1 MTLLDRLNALSKVI
15 LGVGIVDLWKQA
27 SQSKVEAQKAERLA
41 RDKHLREAAKMAEKT
56 LAAWSSQP
64 GFWERLIRRWVLG
77 DRLDKLKRQLEQ
89 WRKRLTEAKKLATSA
104 KALREKDTGDPLETQ
119 ALSKAF
125 VLYERCAEI
134 VHDEK
139 VLRVIKQ
146 CQHELQR
153 RQQFQKLVTEA
164 EAQAEKRFF
173 KLAIADYREAEQLYP
188 TDAVIRAIAICVS
201 QVKHE
206 GTYETILQRVQ
217 QASLDGRLRGAI
229 ALLESALTNFP
240 RSDGIKL
247 LEQLQRTVK
256 GREKFRQGLTS
267 EQLGALKGAAA
278 MYEQAKV
285 LLSEPTGCQIRLGLV
300 AIKLKDWAI
309 ALSHLEGVHGEQA
322 AYLRGFA
329 HAQQGDLQQAHR
341 EWKFLSHA
349 EIESQQEIIKSL
361 SQRQRLLSIQNVEQ
375 LVKNESLEKAKTASA
390 AFINKFGSDSLIQG
404 NLDEHIQPRLEIA
417 VWQGTDWGTIADTVE
432 RVWIEQPNLTSLHNW
447 AVAIYYHAQGDRT
460 KVSDLIIALSTAL
473 ANLRHDPALQ
483 DVPWLGNT
491 PVDYDSV
498 FSDLRRRLE
507 EAIDIFKDED
517 INEYLQLRDRYRLEL
532 VALRLMGEPP
542 TRGMKVKQVFVTP
555 GCYQRYYSQWR
566 DTCVDIGPSQD
577 ILRSL
582 YSPWGLA
589 VAACVEGD
597 TPRAMQLK
605 PLTKPGVEAEIFG
618 KKFVAYHEGCY
629 QLQHQQWRE
638 AMTSLKQAQAEI
650 KASTDWQ
657 KEVDRLCGVQRQAV
671 SEFAEHLEF
680 AQLWYELLGSQPARS
695 YLAEYK
701 TGQLQQ
707 KLANKQISA
716 DKALQELQA
725 IKRIDERNPF
735 VLDLIERVELSQELE
750 EINRLLKSRQLEEV
764 VRRARRSSHERVR
777 YIVAEFFI
785 DILVKGINSGELN
798 DPEEI
803 QQIGRWA
810 YEICPD
816 EPAFQKVYRELGLRY

>member
-1 MTLLDRLNALSKVI
+1 MY
-15 LGVGIVDLWKQA
+15 
-27 SQSKVEAQKAERLA
+27 E
-41 RDKHLREAAKMAEKT
+41 
-56 LAAWSSQP
+56 
-64 GFWERLIRRWVLG
+64 
-77 DRLDKLKRQLEQ
+77 
-89 WRKRLTEAKKLATSA
+89 EAK
-104 KALREKDTGDPLETQ
+104 
-119 ALSKAF
+119 
-125 VLYERCAEI
+125 
-134 VHDEK
+134 
-139 VLRVIKQ
+139 
-146 CQHELQR
+146 
-153 RQQFQKLVTEA
+153 
-164 EAQAEKRFF
+164 
-173 KLAIADYREAEQLYP
+173 
-188 TDAVIRAIAICVS
+188 
-201 QVKHE
+201 
-206 GTYETILQRVQ
+206 IL
-217 QASLDGRLRGAI
+217 L
-229 ALLESALTNFP
+229 P
-240 RSDGIKL
+240 
-247 LEQLQRTVK
+247 
-256 GREKFRQGLTS
+256 
-267 EQLGALKGAAA
+267 
-278 MYEQAKV
+278 
-285 LLSEPTGCQIRLGLV
+285 EPTQCQIRLGLV
-300 AIKLKDWAI
+300 AIKLDDWAT
-309 ALSHLEGVHGEQA
+309 AVSHLEGLHGEQA

-329 HAQQGDLQQAHR
+329 HAQQGNLQQAHR
-341 EWKFLSHA
+341 EWQSLYHA
-349 EIESQQEIIKSL
+349 EIESQREILKSL
-361 SQRQRLLSIQNVEQ
+361 SQRQRLLSIQNIEQ
-375 LVKNESLEKAKTASA
+375 LVKDENLAKAKAVSA
-390 AFINKFGSDSLIQG
+390 AFIQKFGSEPLIQG
-404 NLDEHIQPRLEIA
+404 NLDEHIQPRLETA
-417 VWQGTDWGTIADTVE
+417 VWQGADWGTIADTVE

-447 AVAIYYHAQGDRT
+447 AVAIYYRAQGDPT

-473 ANLRHDPALQ
+473 ANLRNDPALQ

-498 FSDLRRRLE
+498 SSDLRRRLE
-507 EAIDIFKDED
+507 EGIDTFKDKD
-517 INEYLQLRDRYRLEL
+517 INEYLKLRDRYRLEV
-532 VALRLMGEPP
+532 VALRLIGEPP

-555 GCYQRYYSQWR
+555 GCYQRYHSQWR

-605 PLTKPGVEAEIFG
+605 PLTKPAVEAEIFG

-680 AQLWYELLGSQPARS
+680 AQFWYDLIGSKAARS

-701 TGQLQQ
+701 TGQLRQ

-716 DKALQELQA
+716 DKALQELQE

-735 VLDLIERVELSQELE
+735 VLDLIETVELSQELE

-798 DPEEI
+798 DPKEI

-816 EPAFQKVYRELGLRY
+816 DPAFQEVYRELGLRH